1 MRLFGKD
8 KKNKIGKKKLG
19 APTAPEKSAP
29 PEKAKVAKTSK
40 VKKNVVWSELSEEE
54 LDKNYNDLKKES
66 QELRFKKV
74 TSHVPNIRRIRFVK
88 RSIARA
94 LTYKKQKQMKQASSA
109 GV

>member
-19 APTAPEKSAP
+19 TSAAAEKSTP

-40 VKKNVVWSELSEEE
+40 VKKNVVWSELSEKE
-54 LDKNYNDLKKES
+54 LDKSYNDLKKES
-66 QELRFKKV
+66 QELRFQKI

-94 LTYKKQKQMKQASSA
+94 LTYKRQKQMKQVGSTGA
-109 GV
+109 